1 MTKIKICGLFRSCD
15 IEFVNEAKPDYIGF
29 VFAKSRR
36 QVTKDK
42 AKELRRLLD
51 QKIISVGVFVNEK
64 IEHIIELINEDIIS
78 VVQLHGQEN
87 ENYIQT
93 LKSKTSVPIIKA
105 VKVTKGVDIIE
116 AQKLPVEFLL
126 LDQGE
131 GGSGKVFD
139 WTLASGIEIVKP
151 FFLAGGMDIDNVEQ
165 GINELRPFAVD
176 ISSGVETNG
185 VKDKNK
191 INQIVRRI
199 QNV

>member
-1 MTKIKICGLFRSCD
+1 MTKIKICGLFQSCD

-36 QVTKDK
+36 QVTKEQAGK
-42 AKELRRLLD
+42 LRALLD
-51 QKIISVGVFVNEK
+51 HKIISVGVFVNEK
-64 IEHIIELINEDIIS
+64 VENIVDLINENIIS
-78 VVQLHGQEN
+78 VVQLHGQED
-87 ENYIQT
+87 ECYIQT

-105 VKVTKGVDIIE
+105 VKVTNAVDIIE
-116 AQKLPVEFLL
+116 AQKLPVDFLL

-131 GGSGKVFD
+131 GGTGKVFD
-139 WTLASGIEIVKP
+139 WTLASGIKIAKP
-151 FFLAGGMDIDNVEQ
+151 FFLAGGMNIDNVER
-165 GINELRPFAVD
+165 GINELGPFAVD

-191 INQIVRRI
+191 IEQIIRRI